1 MAMVKRAERL
11 AELQAMIE
19 SAKAEIKQI
28 QADEQAEKAETE
40 TGKAMNFKAAASS
53 DRGLTGNRDADGNF
67 VAENTSGKP
76 MDLKPDLG
84 EDGVSTAT
92 RKRTAEEEEIYKA
105 LMEGKELT
113 DEQYEITNQMSIEDF
128 EATGIPLVGQK
139 IFTEGEEIVDK
150 KQIAEPQ
157 DFMKGMPPEEMSEG
171 EPKYMGT
178 DPDEERAFA
187 ENVEPSEKTNGFK
200 ADEGGNMSV
209 DEKDDFWQTQEGYNK
224 AMEMYG
230 QKPAFVPAEP
240 TMIWNP
246 EEQKYEKIKEED
258 KEQFEDLS
266 TPSMSADIKA
276 LFG

>member
-67 VAENTSGKP
+67 VAENVDGAP
-76 MDLKPDLG
+76 MNFKEAAG
-84 EDGVSTAT
+84 NDGDGLQVKITGD
-92 RKRTAEEEEIYKA
+92 K
-105 LMEGKELT
+105 EGNYIDKDQRT
-113 DEQYEITNQMSIEDF
+113 DEESARKKF
-128 EATGIPLVGQK
+128 TG
-139 IFTEGEEIVDK
+139 TEPVDMIDDLEMGGGRAKGEE
-150 KQIAEPQ
+150 
-157 DFMKGMPPEEMSEG
+157 
-171 EPKYMGT
+171 
-178 DPDEERAFA
+178 
-187 ENVEPSEKTNGFK
+187 VEPSEKTNGFK
-200 ADEGGNMSV
+200 ADKGGNMSV
-209 DEKDDFWQTQEGYNK
+209 DEKDDFWKTQEGYNK

-230 QKPAFVPAEP
+230 QKPAFVPDEP
-240 TMIWNP
+240 TMMWNP

-258 KEQFEDLS
+258 KEEFEDLS
-266 TPSMSADIKA
+266 TPSMSADVKA

>member
-67 VAENTSGKP
+67 LPENTSGKP
-76 MDLKPDLG
+76 MELKPDLG
-84 EDGVSTAT
+84 EGSVSTAT
-92 RKRTAEEEEIYKA
+92 RKRTAEEEAIYKA

-139 IFTEGEEIVDK
+139 IFTEGEEIIDK

-157 DFMKGMPPEEMSEG
+157 DFMKGMPPEEMSKG

-178 DPDEERAFA
+178 NPDEERAFA
-187 ENVEPSEKTNGFK
+187 ENVEPSEKSNGFK
-200 ADEGGNMSV
+200 ADDGGNMSV

-230 QKPAFVPAEP
+230 QKPSFVPDEP
-240 TMIWNP
+240 TMMWNP

-258 KEQFEDLS
+258 KEEFEDLGIS
-266 TPSMSADIKA
+266 SDIKS

>member
-1 MAMVKRAERL
+1 MVKRAERI

-67 VAENTSGKP
+67 VP
-76 MDLKPDLG
+76 
-84 EDGVSTAT
+84 
-92 RKRTAEEEEIYKA
+92 
-105 LMEGKELT
+105 
-113 DEQYEITNQMSIEDF
+113 
-128 EATGIPLVGQK
+128 
-139 IFTEGEEIVDK
+139 
-150 KQIAEPQ
+150 
-157 DFMKGMPPEEMSEG
+157 
-171 EPKYMGT
+171 
-178 DPDEERAFA
+178 
-187 ENVEPSEKTNGFK
+187 ENVDGAPMNFKEAAGNDGKGLQVKIEGDKEGNYIDKDQRTDAESGRRRFTGVDPVETIPSSMGGDLEMGGGRAKSEEVEESKKTNGFK
-200 ADEGGNMSV
+200 ADKGGNMSV
-209 DEKDDFWQTQEGYNK
+209 DEKDDFWKTQEGYNK

-230 QKPAFVPAEP
+230 QKPAFVPDEP

-258 KEQFEDLS
+258 KEEFEDLGI
-266 TPSMSADIKA
+266 PADIKS